1 MPGFSASFKPAGWTA
16 INRRRLAPWLGA
28 AAGLA
33 LALCMIMGFLWTQ
46 LESRFIFF
54 PTRELITNP
63 GNAGLSYEE
72 INFTTVEG
80 RRLHGWFIP
89 GKTSGETADET
100 GKNPVTWLWLHGN
113 GGNISHRVE
122 EVAMV
127 HHRLGVN
134 VVIFDY
140 QGYGQSE
147 GKPTEQGVYADARAA
162 LKYLEQRPEVTSG
175 RIVYFGRS
183 LGAAVAVNLASVEPP
198 LGLVLVS
205 PFSSVE
211 DMAKLGYPFLP
222 VGWLTRGRFDSVKTI
237 AIVNRPVLIVHGALD
252 DTVPPA
258 QSEKLFHA
266 ANQPKRFLL
275 LPRAS
280 HNDTSTSG
288 GENYWNALEQFMG
301 DLNNGEPGGDQW
313 AHPAE

>member
-1 MPGFSASFKPAGWTA
+1 M
-16 INRRRLAPWLGA
+16 APWLWA
-28 AAGLA
+28 AVGLA

-54 PTRELITNP
+54 PIRELITQP
-63 GNAGLSYEE
+63 GMAGLSYEE

-89 GKTSGETADET
+89 GKPGE
-100 GKNPVTWLWLHGN
+100 NSITWLWLHGN
-113 GGNISHRVE
+113 GGNISHRVD

-134 VVIFDY
+134 VFIFDY

-162 LKYLEQRPEVTSG
+162 LEYLKQRPEVTPEK
-175 RIVYFGRS
+175 IVYFGRS

-198 LGLVLVS
+198 MGLVLVS

-211 DMAKLGYPFLP
+211 DMAKLGFRFMP
-222 VGWLTRGRFDSVKTI
+222 VGWLIRGRFDSAKTI
-237 AIVNRPVLIVHGALD
+237 PQVNRPVLIVHGALD
-252 DTVPPA
+252 DMVPPA
-258 QSEKLFHA
+258 QAEKLHHA
-266 ANQPKRFLL
+266 ANEPKRLL
-275 LPRAS
+275 VLPRAS

-288 GENYWNALEQFMG
+288 GEEYWNALEQFLG
-301 DLNNGEPGGDQW
+301 EITNGEPGGDQE
-313 AHPAE
+313 ALPPE

>member
-1 MPGFSASFKPAGWTA
+1 M
-16 INRRRLAPWLGA
+16 
-28 AAGLA
+28 A
-33 LALCMIMGFLWTQ
+33 LALGVIMGFLWTQ

-54 PTRELITNP
+54 PTRELITHP
-63 GNAGLSYEE
+63 GMAGLSYEE

-89 GKTSGETADET
+89 GQTAD
-100 GKNPVTWLWLHGN
+100 NSMTWLWLHGN

-127 HHRLGVN
+127 HHRLDVN
-134 VVIFDY
+134 VMIFDY
-140 QGYGQSE
+140 QGYGLSE

-162 LKYLEQRPEVTSG
+162 LKYLTQRPEVTSDK
-175 RIVYFGRS
+175 IVYFGRS

-237 AIVNRPVLIVHGALD
+237 ALVNRPVLIVHGALD

-258 QSEKLFHA
+258 QAEKLFHA
-266 ANQPKRFLL
+266 ANEPKRFLV
-275 LPRAS
+275 LPNAS

-301 DLNNGEPGGDQW
+301 DLDNRGSVGDQQ
-313 AHPAE
+313 AHPTEQESSGGGAVE

>member
-1 MPGFSASFKPAGWTA
+1 M
-16 INRRRLAPWLGA
+16 
-28 AAGLA
+28 A
-33 LALCMIMGFLWTQ
+33 LALGVIMGFLWTQ

-54 PTRELITNP
+54 PTRELITHP
-63 GNAGLSYEE
+63 GMAGLSYEE

-89 GKTSGETADET
+89 GQTAD
-100 GKNPVTWLWLHGN
+100 NSMTWLWLHGN
-113 GGNISHRVE
+113 GGNISHRME

-134 VVIFDY
+134 VLIFDY

-162 LKYLEQRPEVTSG
+162 LKYLTRRQEVTSDK
-175 RIVYFGRS
+175 IVYFGRS

-237 AIVNRPVLIVHGALD
+237 ALVNRPVLIVHGALD

-258 QSEKLFHA
+258 QAEKLFHA
-266 ANQPKRFLL
+266 ANEPKRFLV
-275 LPRAS
+275 LPNAS

-288 GENYWNALEQFMG
+288 GEKYWNSLERFMG
-301 DLNNGEPGGDQW
+301 DLNNGEPGGDQE
-313 AHPAE
+313 AHPTE